1 MTPEKRD
8 IFRIFILQGI
18 IFLTMNEYFG
28 LRGVKLTTAASF
40 SLIEVRQFVWG
51 RSVGKQFHSSLFFFR
66 ALLTQKQK
74 RN

>member
-1 MTPEKRD
+1 
-8 IFRIFILQGI
+8 
-18 IFLTMNEYFG
+18 
-28 LRGVKLTTAASF
+28 VKLTTAASF

-66 ALLTQKQK
+66 ALLTQK